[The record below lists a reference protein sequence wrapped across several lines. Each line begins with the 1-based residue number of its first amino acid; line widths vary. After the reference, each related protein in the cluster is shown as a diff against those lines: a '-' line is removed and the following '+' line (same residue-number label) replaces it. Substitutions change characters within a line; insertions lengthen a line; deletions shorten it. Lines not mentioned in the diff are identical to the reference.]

1 VEGHLEVVAEGGVK
15 RELEVSMV
23 TRVLVEL

>member
-1 VEGHLEVVAEGGVK
+1 VEGHLEVVAERGVK
-15 RELEVSMV
+15 RELEVSLV